1 MSHINRYRASVPG
14 LPAFFG
20 IWYSVSASKKFY
32 KVSAVSIG
40 VSVTRYRRYFGIHCA
55 VLDIKHEKYLYK
67 SKYRHRSIGTGIG
80 YRKNLFFGIGI
91 GIGTGT
97 FFGTGTSLVM
107 NYMFATMLFQS
118 IQDIFIC

>member
-1 MSHINRYRASVPG
+1 MSQINRYRAPVPG
-14 LPAFFG
+14 LSAFFS
-20 IWYSVSASKKFY
+20 ICYLVSSPKKFC
-32 KVSAVSIG
+32 KVSAVTIG

-118 IQDIFIC
+118 IQGIFIC